1 MLAEFAF
8 FEVTWAHLTIGILAG
23 CQSLAMAQ
31 KVQIP
36 AMFVDS
42 NSALAAWQMS
52 KLYESKSRAHL
63 LWPCLLYKKSF
74 SRAVAKGDLT
84 FGFVMVSTTFVCSSP
99 DPSLAFALCNLQ
111 QCCQT
116 LSCCE

>member
-52 KLYESKSRAHL
+52 KLHESKSRAHL
-63 LWPCLLYKKSF
+63 LWPCLLYNKSF

-84 FGFVMVSTTFVCSSP
+84 FGFVMVSTFELSSL